1 LEEIFF
7 PGDSIPIYLDK
18 RSESL
23 KIIQHLRNEAHRYG
37 LSKHRQRRSKGAI
50 HSELE
55 NIAGVGKKT
64 IEKLLQH
71 FSSVARIKSATQ
83 KEIEQVVGEKIA
95 EKIKNYFGKAQ

>member
-1 LEEIFF
+1 
-7 PGDSIPIYLDK
+7 
-18 RSESL
+18 L

-55 NIAGVGKKT
+55 NIAGVGGKT

-71 FSSVARIKSATQ
+71 FSSVSRIKLATQ

-95 EKIKNYFGKAQ
+95 EKIKNYFAKAQ